1 MLSVEGLQCTLIFFL
16 ILKGETELQRKKREG
31 EGGKC
36 LKVSKS
42 LGAVNLSFT
51 MYRTVKDKE

>member
-16 ILKGETELQRKKREG
+16 ILKELQRKKREG